1 MIMNKII
8 YTYRYIIK
16 KANSEKDNTLF
27 VVMHTGDES
36 FHDCYMESLVAD
48 NDIISCIR
56 EYVCEY
62 DIDKIAQVFPVKE
75 KKEKEGEKDE

>member
-1 MIMNKII
+1 MNKKI

-16 KANSEKDNTLF
+16 KAESEEKNTLF

-36 FHDCYMESLVAD
+36 FHDRYMESLATDAD
-48 NDIISCIR
+48 IVSCVR

-62 DIDKIAQVFPVKE
+62 DIDMIAQVFPVKE
-75 KKEKEGEKDE
+75 EKEKEGENV

>member
-1 MIMNKII
+1 MNKKI

-16 KANSEKDNTLF
+16 KAESEEKNTLF

-36 FHDCYMESLVAD
+36 FHDRYMESLVAD
-48 NDIISCIR
+48 ADIVSCVR

-62 DIDKIAQVFPVKE
+62 DIDMIAQVFPVKE
-75 KKEKEGEKDE
+75 EKEKEGENV

>member
-1 MIMNKII
+1 MIMNKKI
-8 YTYRYIIK
+8 YTYRYLIK

-27 VVMHTGDES
+27 VTMQTGDEF
-36 FHDCYMESLVAD
+36 FHDRYMESLVTD
-48 NDIISCIR
+48 DDVISCIR

-75 KKEKEGEKDE
+75 EKEKEGENNE